1 MPRLVKLTLHK
12 HYIGK
17 VIEKVYE
24 EKLHFK
30 TKRDRNPPKNDIV
43 SIKKKCFDH
52 LSLELKGEV

>member
-30 TKRDRNPPKNDIV
+30 TKRDRNTPKNDIV
-43 SIKKKCFDH
+43 SIKKNV
-52 LSLELKGEV
+52 LTIYLWN